1 MAKKQYHIN
10 PETLALESVE
20 RGFTYW
26 LRRSGWYILG
36 GVALGIV
43 FFFIF
48 FYIFP
53 SPRERQLIQYNKNL
67 EAQLEVLNTRVDQMQ
82 VVAQDLEQRDNN
94 LYRVLFGAEP
104 IPTSVRQGARHKI
117 TYYDQMARMTNS
129 QLASE
134 LSFKVD
140 QLEKELYIQAKSY
153 DELTALTKSQELRME
168 NIPAIQPVLNRD
180 LKRVAS
186 GWGYRIHPIYH
197 TKKFHY
203 GMDFSAPT
211 GTEVYA
217 TGNAKV
223 EYVGWKQG
231 YGNTVILDH
240 GFGYQTLYGHL
251 YKGLVRK
258 GQKVKRGDVIALVGN
273 TGQSVGPH
281 LHYEVHINGKP
292 VDPRNYYFI
301 DLSPE
306 EYDRM
311 VQLSNNFGQML
322 D

>member
-20 RGFTYW
+20 HGFGYW
-26 LRRSGWYILG
+26 LRKSGWYILG
-36 GVALGIV
+36 GIALGIV

-67 EAQLEVLNTRVDQMQ
+67 EAQLEVLNTQVDQMGT
-82 VVAQDLEQRDNN
+82 VLQDLEQRDNN

-104 IPTSVRQGARHKI
+104 ISSSIRQGAQHKI
-117 TYYDQMARMTNS
+117 TYYEEMARMTNS
-129 QLASE
+129 QLASQ
-134 LSFKVD
+134 LAFKVD
-140 QLEKELYIQAKSY
+140 QLEKEMYVQAKSY
-153 DELTALTKSQELRME
+153 EELTSLTKTQEQRLQY
-168 NIPAIQPVLNRD
+168 IPAIQPVLNQD

-217 TGNAKV
+217 TGNATV
-223 EYVGWKQG
+223 DYVGWKQG

-281 LHYEVHINGKP
+281 LHYEVHLNGSP